1 MKENLILI
9 VGIIVTAIFTL
20 LWYFDIVQEP
30 IIPIC
35 TSFLTFLGY
44 FVAKRK
50 DSNKTTIKQ
59 KHSGTGDNVA
69 GNKVTNIR

>member
-1 MKENLILI
+1 MAYLILI

-20 LWYFDIVQEP
+20 LWCFDVVQEP

-44 FVAKRK
+44 FIANRK

-69 GNKVTNIR
+69 GDKVTNIR